1 MKYFKIVLLIIIP
14 LILLS
19 CLNLRSC
26 PEKISGKFICEN
38 NPSAENYLLLNIDGT
53 FEHYY
58 KEEDIVLT
66 QNGTW
71 KRSNDGYCK
80 LEFSEWNNYNEKGID
95 FEELR
100 NGLFW
105 INGEY
110 LDMSPDG
117 DSSTSFE
124 KAIN

>member
-1 MKYFKIVLLIIIP
+1 MKYFRIAPFIIIP

-26 PEKISGKFICEN
+26 PDEISGKFICKN

-80 LEFSEWNNYNEKGID
+80 LEFSEWNNYNEKGTD
-95 FEELR
+95 FEEFG

-105 INGEY
+105 VNGKY

-117 DSSTSFE
+117 DSSSSFE
-124 KAIN
+124 KAKN